1 MSFLLSHDS
10 DFCLMHFK
18 VSGRQWVGIF
28 TGETIDGAIAC
39 EAIGEAGRE
48 TGLMMLADKF

>member
-48 TGLMMLADKF
+48 TGLMLADKF